1 MTVRPVAVDVKA
13 DVRGLLPGA
22 DFADA
27 FSFVVDDPSLDAI
40 TAAHR
45 AIDRPPGW
53 IAGLMWLRDL
63 FVRPFG
69 LVTRRDDALV
79 KLQRIGAFPVLS
91 ESPARVVMGL
101 ADKHLDF
108 RLAIEVAALD
118 ERRREVVATTLVRTH
133 NLLGKVYL
141 AIVLPFHRRIVPSM
155 MARAA
160 RRT

>member
-13 DVRGLLPGA
+13 DVRGLLPEA

-27 FSFVVDDPSLDAI
+27 FSFVVDDPLLDAV

-45 AIDRPPGW
+45 AIERPPGW

-69 LVTRRDDALV
+69 LVTRHDSGLV

-108 RLAIEVAALD
+108 RLAIDVAAVD

-133 NLLGKVYL
+133 NVLGRIYL